1 MDDYKVDHG
10 KTGEEFLQNWWW
22 RWTFRRAEW
31 LPEFQVLR
39 SGWLRGWRRNWIYG
53 HVQFKTIV
61 NLASVPEKARDR
73 REAKWAEDRNIRV
86 LNYSWGS
93 GGPPANPEEPKH
105 VARAIL
111 GDTRVLWE
119 KPIWIHCVAG
129 KDRTGALVAIMQL
142 QSGAS
147 WRKVWDTWKK
157 FGIPN
162 PGWVNYVR
170 TLL

>member
-1 MDDYKVDHG
+1 MGEQIDYGPDEG
-10 KTGEEFLQNWWW
+10 AEFLQNWYW
-22 RWTFRRAEW
+22 RLLFRRAEW
-31 LPEFQVLR
+31 MPEFQVLR
-39 SGWLRGWRRNWIYG
+39 SGWLRGWRRNWIYD

-73 REAKWAEDRNIRV
+73 REAKWADERGIGIV
-86 LNYSWGS
+86 HYSWGS
-93 GGPPANPEEPKH
+93 GGPPNDLEEPKLA
-105 VARAIL
+105 ARWIL
-111 GDTRVLWE
+111 RDLQR
-119 KPIWIHCVAG
+119 PIWVHCVAG
-129 KDRTGALVAIMQL
+129 KDRTGALIAIMQL